1 MSRTSTLD
9 IPRVGPDSTMRVAQ
23 FHRTNTVGLKVL
35 DLAVLVVLVESVQTA
50 NTAHQAVRKFAND
63 DSLATR

>member
-1 MSRTSTLD
+1 
-9 IPRVGPDSTMRVAQ
+9 MRVAQ

-35 DLAVLVVLVESVQTA
+35 DLAVLVESVQMA
-50 NTAHQAVRKFAND
+50 NTAHQAVRKFANA

>member
-1 MSRTSTLD
+1 MQ
-9 IPRVGPDSTMRVAQ
+9 VAR

-35 DLAVLVVLVESVQTA
+35 DLVDLVDLADLAVLGESVQTA
-50 NTAHQAVRKFAND
+50 NTAHLAVRKCAND

>member
-1 MSRTSTLD
+1 MIRTSTLD

-23 FHRTNTVGLKVL
+23 FRRTNTVGLKVL
-35 DLAVLVVLVESVQTA
+35 DLAVLVESVQTA
-50 NTAHQAVRKFAND
+50 NTAHQAVRKFANA

>member
-35 DLAVLVVLVESVQTA
+35 DLVVLVESVQTA

>member
-1 MSRTSTLD
+1 MQ
-9 IPRVGPDSTMRVAQ
+9 VAR

-35 DLAVLVVLVESVQTA
+35 DLADLADLAVLGESVQTA
-50 NTAHQAVRKFAND
+50 NTAHLAVRKCAND

>member
-1 MSRTSTLD
+1 
-9 IPRVGPDSTMRVAQ
+9 MRVAQ

-35 DLAVLVVLVESVQTA
+35 DLAVLVESVQMA

>member
-35 DLAVLVVLVESVQTA
+35 DLAVLVESVQTA

>member
-1 MSRTSTLD
+1 MQ
-9 IPRVGPDSTMRVAQ
+9 VAR

-35 DLAVLVVLVESVQTA
+35 DLAVLGESVQTA
-50 NTAHQAVRKFAND
+50 NTAHLAVRKCAND

>member
-1 MSRTSTLD
+1 
-9 IPRVGPDSTMRVAQ
+9 MRVAQ

-35 DLAVLVVLVESVQTA
+35 DLVDLAVLGESVQTA
-50 NTAHQAVRKFAND
+50 NTAHLAVRKCAND

>member
-1 MSRTSTLD
+1 MQ
-9 IPRVGPDSTMRVAQ
+9 VAR

-35 DLAVLVVLVESVQTA
+35 DLVDLADLAVLGESVQTA
-50 NTAHQAVRKFAND
+50 NTAHLAVLKCAND